1 MRIIKLGSIL
11 LAVMSLNA
19 CVETG
24 SYYSHPA
31 YPHNGYR
38 SQLPYQ
44 AGDYSSSQPVVH
56 HGYATSQS
64 ATGSGYVRS
73 SERVASQSIQ
83 DHGYSSSNGERA
95 QPRPG
100 HAVAAPNNQAMMPSG
115 QTNQRSDSGYVSQ

>member
-1 MRIIKLGSIL
+1 MSRLKLGSIL

-19 CVETG
+19 CVESG
-24 SYYSHPA
+24 AYYSQPA

-38 SQLPYQ
+38 SQVPYQ
-44 AGDYSSSQPVVH
+44 AGDYSSSQPVVN

-83 DHGYSSSNGERA
+83 DQGYSSSNAQRV

-100 HAVAAPNNQAMMPSG
+100 HAVAGSHNQPMSRS
-115 QTNQRSDSGYVSQ
+115 QQVRSQSDSGYVSQ